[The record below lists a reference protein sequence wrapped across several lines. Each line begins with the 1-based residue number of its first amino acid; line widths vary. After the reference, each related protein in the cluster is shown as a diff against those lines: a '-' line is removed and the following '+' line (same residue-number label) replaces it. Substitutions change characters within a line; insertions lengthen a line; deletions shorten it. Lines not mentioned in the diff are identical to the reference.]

1 MNGERKKDWIDE
13 HALKEWTTYAFK
25 DPGDL
30 SACLRDFNTELQQR
44 LAAVEAEREANDDE
58 HHNLV
63 ADLVTQR
70 DRATLPECINT
81 FLDRR
86 RAKLAAA
93 QARCAELPMNGE
105 QLARRFHLLYE
116 SMAPA
121 YGYETRTDTRE
132 FDPTSKNGQLMVAV
146 CSVIQGMFDAR
157 LAAYEALLRE
167 ACRGM
172 DLEQW
177 DAWEQRAKE
186 VIGGGDD

>member
-1 MNGERKKDWIDE
+1 MSDGEQLVRTLLEQLD
-13 HALKEWTTYAFK
+13 
-25 DPGDL
+25 
-30 SACLRDFNTELQQR
+30 ACRVR
-44 LAAVEAEREANDDE
+44 LAAAEAEREANDDE

-86 RAKLAAA
+86 RAKLDAANLHQLLFIAAA

-157 LAAYEALLRE
+157 LAAAEALLRAAVE
-167 ACRGM
+167 CGEWFDGTYHNEMNA
-172 DLEQW
+172 DWL
-177 DAWEQRAKE
+177 DKAKE
-186 VIGGGDD
+186 VCDEPL